1 MNYVIR
7 ILLNSVGIVILAKIL
22 PSVGV
27 DSWTTA
33 IIVAFLLSIINI
45 FVKPVLT
52 VLTLPITI
60 LTMGLFYLI
69 LNVLIIMFVANV
81 VDGFHVATFWSAVFF
96 GIGNMLINGALDA
109 VLGEGIDASG
119 RYNRKY

>member
-7 ILLNSVGIVILAKIL
+7 ILLNSVGIVILANIL
-22 PSVGV
+22 PGVGV

-33 IIVAFLLSIINI
+33 IIVAFLLSIINV

-60 LTMGLFYLI
+60 LTMGLFYLV

-81 VDGFHVATFWSAVFF
+81 VPGFHVATFWSAVFF